1 MYIVIVENWGQKD
14 ALPEPL
20 PLENK
25 GWLSDFNNLQWKLL
39 HETPDTCSSA

>member
-1 MYIVIVENWGQKD
+1 MYIEIVENWGQKD

-25 GWLSDFNNLQWKLL
+25 GWLSDFNNLQ
-39 HETPDTCSSA
+39 